1 MVFYWFLCSC
11 TSSMELEYSTFSNS
25 HFRNFNIN
33 WFSWFTE
40 AADEMIPVSCIR
52 CDRVATVIIETVADT
67 QASPL
72 CTECKD
78 IVLTSHTLNIWRVKE
93 TIQQEETKKDSSLEN
108 TL

>member
-1 MVFYWFLCSC
+1 MKYLK
-11 TSSMELEYSTFSNS
+11 EG
-25 HFRNFNIN
+25 
-33 WFSWFTE
+33 
-40 AADEMIPVSCIR
+40 ADEMIPVTCIR
-52 CDRVATVIIETVADT
+52 CDGIATVVIETIAGT
-67 QASPL
+67 QPTSL